1 MSKEYFYSRNIC
13 CSEITEHP
21 DHYLAKFVICD
32 FSVNGNQVA
41 LNRDT
46 IESWMSTLVGNP
58 LVGKLVVAP
67 KGELDFSGHN
77 MKVVTRKD
85 SEGNE
90 YKTAEFDTDAF
101 GCFQSVG
108 IEKIDDTDF
117 IVASC
122 KIWKR
127 YPKAC
132 ATILRRIES
141 GTLNTSWE
149 IDVLKAHKGI
159 VGGRMAKI
167 IDDGVFTA
175 HCLLGA
181 NVEPAYKCSKLL
193 EVAETDFGLELA
205 NAYIEDTKEISNI
218 ESNEKEAKNLELN
231 KDKETQT
238 AQVEPTEPEQAEQTP
253 AGEPD
258 AAPATE
264 PTTPAEP
271 DVQTSEE
278 GGETPPPTEPETG
291 AEPAGEPEPES
302 THETSSLTGHDLYE
316 KLNEAVVKFNSD
328 MYLAEVFPEDHTI
341 WCKKFGRCM
350 NDLDYIMF
358 SYTVEGNDVS
368 LGEPQ
373 NITLTVSI
381 SDVNTK
387 IAELNNT
394 IASLNTELQSVKEEV
409 ASLTPYKDQ
418 AEKAEAEKA
427 AAELAQK
434 KEDLRQYAISSKMIT
449 EAEVSEGGDY
459 ASLIENLDETGI
471 KSVIAERCVEAA
483 KKAPAEKKIE
493 TSEVHK
499 PESIKLNLNE
509 TKYDANASDVKSIMR
524 KVIWGE

>member
-85 SEGNE
+85 DDGNE
-90 YKTAEFDTDAF
+90 HKTAEFDTDAF
-101 GCFQSVG
+101 GSFQSVG

-238 AQVEPTEPEQAEQTP
+238 AQVEPTEPEQAEK
-253 AGEPD
+253 A
-258 AAPATE
+258 ATE
-264 PTTPAEP
+264 STTKPTTPAEP
-271 DVQTSEE
+271 VIQTSEE

-291 AEPAGEPEPES
+291 TEPAGDPEPAPEI
-302 THETSSLTGHDLYE
+302 SSLTGRDLYI
-316 KLNEAVVKFNSD
+316 KLEDAVSKISSD
-328 MYLAEVFPEDHTI
+328 YYMTDMFPEDHTI
-341 WCKKFGRCM
+341 WCKKWGRM
-350 NDLDYIMF
+350 NELDYIMF
-358 SYTVEGNDVS
+358 PYTVEGDEVS

-381 SDVNTK
+381 SQVNTK
-387 IAELNNT
+387 IAELNGT
-394 IASLNTELQSVKEEV
+394 IASLNTELQSAKEEV

-434 KEDLRQYAISSKMIT
+434 KENLRQYALSSKMIT
-449 EAEVSEGGDY
+449 EAEVSEGGNY

-509 TKYDANASDVKSIMR
+509 TKYNTTNANERDAWREYLGK
-524 KVIWGE
+524 

>member
-1 MSKEYFYSRNIC
+1 MSKEYFYSRSIC
-13 CSEITEHP
+13 CSEVTEHP

-41 LNRDT
+41 LNRET

-67 KGELDFSGHN
+67 RGELDFSGHN

-85 SEGNE
+85 DDGNE

-101 GCFQSVG
+101 GSFQSVG

-238 AQVEPTEPEQAEQTP
+238 AQVENPTETEQAEQT
-253 AGEPD
+253 
-258 AAPATE
+258 ATE
-264 PTTPAEP
+264 STTKPTTPAEP

-278 GGETPPPTEPETG
+278 GSETPPPTEPETST
-291 AEPAGEPEPES
+291 EPAGEPEPES
-302 THETSSLTGHDLYE
+302 TTETSSLTGRDLYM
-316 KLNEAVVKFNSD
+316 KLEDAVSKISSD
-328 MYLAEVFPEDHTI
+328 YYMTDMFPEDHTI
-341 WCKKFGRCM
+341 WCKKWGYM
-350 NDLDYIMF
+350 NELDYIMF
-358 SYTVEGNDVS
+358 PYTVEGDEVS

-373 NITLTVSI
+373 NITLTVSV
-381 SDVNTK
+381 SQVNTK
-387 IAELNNT
+387 IDELNKT
-394 IASLNTELQSVKEEV
+394 VASLNTELQSAKDEIAE
-409 ASLTPYKDQ
+409 LTPYKEQ
-418 AEKAEAEKA
+418 AEKAAAEKAEAE
-427 AAELAQK
+427 LAQR
-434 KEDLRQYAISSKMIT
+434 KENLRQYAISSKMIT
-449 EAEVSEGGDY
+449 EAELTGEGEF
-459 ASLIENLDETGI
+459 ASMIENLDEAGI
-471 KSVIAERCVEAA
+471 NGVIASRCVEAA
-483 KKAPAEKKIE
+483 KNAKPAEKKIE

-509 TKYDANASDVKSIMR
+509 TKYNTTNANKRDAWREYLGK
-524 KVIWGE
+524 

>member
-21 DHYLAKFVICD
+21 DHYLAKFIICD

-41 LNRDT
+41 LNRET

-85 SEGNE
+85 ADGNE

-101 GCFQSVG
+101 GSFQSVG

-231 KDKETQT
+231 KDKETQA
-238 AQVEPTEPEQAEQTP
+238 AQVENQTETEQAEQTTT
-253 AGEPD
+253 EST
-258 AAPATE
+258 TE

-278 GGETPPPTEPETG
+278 GGETPPPTEPETST
-291 AEPAGEPEPES
+291 EPAGEPEPES
-302 THETSSLTGHDLYE
+302 TTETSSLTGRDLYM
-316 KLNEAVVKFNSD
+316 KLEDAVSKISSD
-328 MYLAEVFPEDHTI
+328 YYMTDMFPEDHTI
-341 WCKKFGRCM
+341 WCKKWGYM
-350 NDLDYIMF
+350 NELDYIMF
-358 SYTVEGNDVS
+358 PYTVEGDEVS

-373 NITLTVSI
+373 NITLTVSV
-381 SDVNTK
+381 SQVNTK
-387 IAELNNT
+387 IDELNKT
-394 IASLNTELQSVKEEV
+394 VASLNTELQSAKDEIAE
-409 ASLTPYKDQ
+409 LTPYKEQ
-418 AEKAEAEKA
+418 AEKAAAEKA
-427 AAELAQK
+427 EAELAQK
-434 KEDLRQYAISSKMIT
+434 KENLRQYAISSKMIT
-449 EAEVSEGGDY
+449 EAELTGEGEF
-459 ASLIENLDETGI
+459 ASMIENLDEAGI
-471 KSVIAERCVEAA
+471 NGVIASRCVEAA
-483 KKAPAEKKIE
+483 KNAKSAEKNIE

-509 TKYDANASDVKSIMR
+509 TKYNTTNANKRDAWREYLGK
-524 KVIWGE
+524 

>member
-41 LNRDT
+41 LNRET

-108 IEKIDDTDF
+108 IEKNDDTDF

-218 ESNEKEAKNLELN
+218 ESNEKEAKNLKLN

-238 AQVEPTEPEQAEQTP
+238 AQVEPTKPEQAEQTP
-253 AGEPD
+253 VGEPD
-258 AAPATE
+258 VAPATE

-271 DVQTSEE
+271 DVHTSEE
-278 GGETPPPTEPETG
+278 AGGTPPPAEPETG
-291 AEPAGEPEPES
+291 TEPASEPEPTS
-302 THETSSLTGHDLYE
+302 ETSSLTGHDLYE
-316 KLNEAVVKFNSD
+316 KLNEAVEKFNSD

-358 SYTVEGNDVS
+358 SYTVEGDEVS

-381 SDVNTK
+381 SQVNTK
-387 IAELNNT
+387 IAELNST
-394 IASLNTELQSVKEEV
+394 IASLNTELQSAKEAV

-459 ASLIENLDETGI
+459 VSLIENLDETGI

-483 KKAPAEKKIE
+483 KKAPAEKKTE

-509 TKYDANASDVKSIMR
+509 TKYNTTNANKRDAWREYLGK
-524 KVIWGE
+524 

>member
-41 LNRDT
+41 LNRET

-85 SEGNE
+85 ADGNE

-101 GCFQSVG
+101 GSFQSVG

-218 ESNEKEAKNLELN
+218 ESNEKEAKNLKLN
-231 KDKETQT
+231 KNKETQT
-238 AQVEPTEPEQAEQTP
+238 AQIENPTEIEQAEQT
-253 AGEPD
+253 ATEST
-258 AAPATE
+258 TE

-291 AEPAGEPEPES
+291 TEPAGEHEPAP
-302 THETSSLTGHDLYE
+302 ETSSLTGRDLYM
-316 KLNEAVVKFNSD
+316 KLEDAVSKISSD
-328 MYLAEVFPEDHTI
+328 YYMTDMFPEDHTI
-341 WCKKFGRCM
+341 WCKKWGYM
-350 NDLDYIMF
+350 NELDYIMF
-358 SYTVEGNDVS
+358 PYTVEGDEVS

-394 IASLNTELQSVKEEV
+394 IASLNTELQSAKEKV
-409 ASLTPYKDQ
+409 ASLAPYKDQ

-434 KEDLRQYAISSKMIT
+434 KEDLRQYALSSKMIT
-449 EAEVSEGGDY
+449 EAEVSEGGNY

-493 TSEVHK
+493 TSEVYK

-509 TKYDANASDVKSIMR
+509 TKYNTTSANKRDAWREYLGK
-524 KVIWGE
+524 E

>member
-21 DHYLAKFVICD
+21 DHYLAKFIICD

-85 SEGNE
+85 NDGNE

-101 GCFQSVG
+101 GSFQSVG

-149 IDVLKAHKGI
+149 IDVLKTHKGI

-218 ESNEKEAKNLELN
+218 ESNEKEAKNLKLN

-238 AQVEPTEPEQAEQTP
+238 AQVENPTETDQAEQT
-253 AGEPD
+253 
-258 AAPATE
+258 ATE

-278 GGETPPPTEPETG
+278 GGETLPPTEPGTG
-291 AEPAGEPEPES
+291 TEPAPE
-302 THETSSLTGHDLYE
+302 TFSLTVNDIMS
-316 KLNEAVVKFNSD
+316 KLRMEVRKINSD
-328 MYLAEVFPEDHTI
+328 MYLVEMFPEDHTI
-341 WCKKFGRCM
+341 WCKKYGPI

-358 SYTVEGNDVS
+358 PYTVEGNEVS

-373 NITLTVSI
+373 NITLVVSI
-381 SDVNTK
+381 SEVNTK

-394 IASLNTELQSVKEEV
+394 IASLNTELQSAKEEV

-418 AEKAEAEKA
+418 AEKAEAEKV

-434 KEDLRQYAISSKMIT
+434 KEDLRQYALSSKMIT
-449 EAEVSEGGDY
+449 EAEVSEGGNY

-471 KSVIAERCVEAA
+471 KNVIAERCVEAA

-499 PESIKLNLNE
+499 SEGIKLNLNE
-509 TKYDANASDVKSIMR
+509 TKYNTTNANERDAWREYLGK
-524 KVIWGE
+524 

>member
-85 SEGNE
+85 DDGNE

-101 GCFQSVG
+101 GSFQSVG

-231 KDKETQT
+231 KDNETQT
-238 AQVEPTEPEQAEQTP
+238 AQVENLTETEQAEQTP
-253 AGEPD
+253 AGEPET
-258 AAPATE
+258 APATE
-264 PTTPAEP
+264 PTTLAEP

-278 GGETPPPTEPETG
+278 GGGTPPST
-291 AEPAGEPEPES
+291 EPAGEPEPES
-302 THETSSLTGHDLYE
+302 TTETSSLTGHDLYE

-358 SYTVEGNDVS
+358 SYTVEGNEVS

-373 NITLTVSI
+373 RITLTVSI

-394 IASLNTELQSVKEEV
+394 IASLNTELQSAKEKV
-409 ASLTPYKDQ
+409 ASLAPYKDQ

-434 KEDLRQYAISSKMIT
+434 KEDLRQYALSSKMIT
-449 EAEVSEGGDY
+449 EAEVSEGGNY
-459 ASLIENLDETGI
+459 ASLIDNLDETGI

-499 PESIKLNLNE
+499 SESIKLNLNE
-509 TKYDANASDVKSIMR
+509 TKYNTTNANKRDAWREYLGK
-524 KVIWGE
+524 

>member
-85 SEGNE
+85 DDGNE

-101 GCFQSVG
+101 GSFQSVG

-193 EVAETDFGLELA
+193 EVAEIDFGLELA

-238 AQVEPTEPEQAEQTP
+238 AQVEPTEPEQAEK
-253 AGEPD
+253 A
-258 AAPATE
+258 ATE
-264 PTTPAEP
+264 STTKPTTPAEP
-271 DVQTSEE
+271 VIQTSEE

-291 AEPAGEPEPES
+291 TEPAGDPEPAPEI
-302 THETSSLTGHDLYE
+302 SSLTGRDLYM
-316 KLNEAVVKFNSD
+316 KLEDAVSKISSD
-328 MYLAEVFPEDHTI
+328 YYMTDMFPEDHTI
-341 WCKKFGRCM
+341 WCKKWGRM
-350 NDLDYIMF
+350 NELDYIMF
-358 SYTVEGNDVS
+358 PYTVEGDEVS

-381 SDVNTK
+381 SQVNTK
-387 IAELNNT
+387 IAELNGT
-394 IASLNTELQSVKEEV
+394 IASLNTELQSAKEEV

-434 KEDLRQYAISSKMIT
+434 KENLRQYALSSKMIT
-449 EAEVSEGGDY
+449 EAEVSEGGNY

-483 KKAPAEKKIE
+483 KKAHTEKKIE

-509 TKYDANASDVKSIMR
+509 TKYNTTNANKRDAWREYLGK
-524 KVIWGE
+524 

>member
-41 LNRDT
+41 LNRET
-46 IESWMSTLVGNP
+46 IERWMSTLVGNP

-85 SEGNE
+85 ADGNE

-101 GCFQSVG
+101 GSFQSVG

-218 ESNEKEAKNLELN
+218 ESNEKEAKNLKLN

-238 AQVEPTEPEQAEQTP
+238 AQVENPTETDQAEQT
-253 AGEPD
+253 ATEST
-258 AAPATE
+258 TE

-278 GGETPPPTEPETG
+278 GGETPPPTEPETST
-291 AEPAGEPEPES
+291 EPAGEPEPES
-302 THETSSLTGHDLYE
+302 TTETSSLTGRDLYM
-316 KLNEAVVKFNSD
+316 KLEDAVSKISSD
-328 MYLAEVFPEDHTI
+328 YYMTDMFPEDHTI
-341 WCKKFGRCM
+341 WCKKWGYM
-350 NDLDYIMF
+350 NELDYIMF
-358 SYTVEGNDVS
+358 PYTVEGDEVS

-373 NITLTVSI
+373 NITLTVSV
-381 SDVNTK
+381 SQVNTK
-387 IAELNNT
+387 IDELNKT
-394 IASLNTELQSVKEEV
+394 VASLNTELQSAKDEIAE
-409 ASLTPYKDQ
+409 LTPYKEQ
-418 AEKAEAEKA
+418 AEKAAAEKA
-427 AAELAQK
+427 EAELAQK
-434 KEDLRQYAISSKMIT
+434 KENLRQYAISSKMIT
-449 EAEVSEGGDY
+449 EAELTGEGEF
-459 ASLIENLDETGI
+459 ASMIENLDEAGI
-471 KSVIAERCVEAA
+471 NGVIASRCVEAA

-499 PESIKLNLNE
+499 SESIKLNLNE
-509 TKYDANASDVKSIMR
+509 TKYNTTNANKRDAWREYLGK
-524 KVIWGE
+524 

>member
-85 SEGNE
+85 DDGNE

-101 GCFQSVG
+101 GSFQSVG

-205 NAYIEDTKEISNI
+205 NAYIEDTKEILNI

-238 AQVEPTEPEQAEQTP
+238 AQVENPTNTEQAEKT
-253 AGEPD
+253 AIEST
-258 AAPATE
+258 TE
-264 PTTPAEP
+264 PTTSAEP

-278 GGETPPPTEPETG
+278 GGETPPPTEP
-291 AEPAGEPEPES
+291 AGEPEPAP
-302 THETSSLTGHDLYE
+302 ETSSLTGRDLYM
-316 KLNEAVVKFNSD
+316 KLEGAVSKISSD
-328 MYLAEVFPEDHTI
+328 YYMTDVFPEDHTI
-341 WCKKFGRCM
+341 LCKKWGYM
-350 NDLDYIMF
+350 NELDYIMF
-358 SYTVEGNDVS
+358 PYTVEGDEVS

-387 IAELNNT
+387 IAELNST
-394 IASLNTELQSVKEEV
+394 IASLNTELQSAKEEV

-418 AEKAEAEKA
+418 AEKAEAEKV

-449 EAEVSEGGDY
+449 EAEVSEGGNY

-483 KKAPAEKKIE
+483 KKTPTEKKIE

-499 PESIKLNLNE
+499 SESIKLNLNE
-509 TKYDANASDVKSIMR
+509 TKYNTISANKRDAWREYLGK
-524 KVIWGE
+524 

>member
-85 SEGNE
+85 NDGNE

-101 GCFQSVG
+101 GSFQSVG

-205 NAYIEDTKEISNI
+205 NAYIEDTKEISNT
-218 ESNEKEAKNLELN
+218 ESNEKEAKNLKLN

-238 AQVEPTEPEQAEQTP
+238 AQVENSTEIKQAEQT
-253 AGEPD
+253 ATKSI
-258 AAPATE
+258 TE

-278 GGETPPPTEPETG
+278 GGETPPPTEP
-291 AEPAGEPEPES
+291 AGEPEPAP
-302 THETSSLTGHDLYE
+302 ETSSLTGRDLYM
-316 KLNEAVVKFNSD
+316 KLEDAVSKISSD
-328 MYLAEVFPEDHTI
+328 YYMTDVFPEDHTI
-341 WCKKFGRCM
+341 WCKKWGYM
-350 NDLDYIMF
+350 NELDYIMF
-358 SYTVEGNDVS
+358 PYTVEGDEVS

-387 IAELNNT
+387 IAELNST
-394 IASLNTELQSVKEEV
+394 IASLNTELQSAKEEV

-418 AEKAEAEKA
+418 AEKAEAERA

-434 KEDLRQYAISSKMIT
+434 KEDLRQYALSSKMIT
-449 EAEVSEGGDY
+449 EAEVSEGGNY

-509 TKYDANASDVKSIMR
+509 TKYNTTNANKRDAWREYLGK
-524 KVIWGE
+524 

>member
-21 DHYLAKFVICD
+21 DHYFAKFVICD

-41 LNRDT
+41 LNRET

-85 SEGNE
+85 ADGNE

-101 GCFQSVG
+101 GSFQSVG

-218 ESNEKEAKNLELN
+218 EFNEKEAKNLELN
-231 KDKETQT
+231 KDNETQT
-238 AQVEPTEPEQAEQTP
+238 AQVENSTETEQAEQT
-253 AGEPD
+253 
-258 AAPATE
+258 ATE
-264 PTTPAEP
+264 STT
-271 DVQTSEE
+271 
-278 GGETPPPTEPETG
+278 
-291 AEPAGEPEPES
+291 
-302 THETSSLTGHDLYE
+302 ETSSLTGHDLYE

-358 SYTVEGNDVS
+358 SYTVEGNEVS

-373 NITLTVSI
+373 RITLTVSI

-394 IASLNTELQSVKEEV
+394 IASLNTELQSAKEKV
-409 ASLTPYKDQ
+409 ASLAPYKDQ

-434 KEDLRQYAISSKMIT
+434 KEDLRQYALSSKMIT
-449 EAEVSEGGDY
+449 EAEVSEGGNY
-459 ASLIENLDETGI
+459 ASLIDNLDETGI

-509 TKYDANASDVKSIMR
+509 TKYNTTNANKRDAWREYLGK
-524 KVIWGE
+524 

>member
-85 SEGNE
+85 DDGNE

-101 GCFQSVG
+101 GSFQSVG

-238 AQVEPTEPEQAEQTP
+238 AQVENPTNTEQAEKT
-253 AGEPD
+253 AIEST
-258 AAPATE
+258 TE
-264 PTTPAEP
+264 PTTSAEP

-278 GGETPPPTEPETG
+278 GGETPPPTEP
-291 AEPAGEPEPES
+291 AGEPEPAP
-302 THETSSLTGHDLYE
+302 ETSSLTGRDLYM
-316 KLNEAVVKFNSD
+316 KLEDAVSKISSD
-328 MYLAEVFPEDHTI
+328 YYMTDVFPEDHTI
-341 WCKKFGRCM
+341 LCKKWGYM
-350 NDLDYIMF
+350 NELDYIMF
-358 SYTVEGNDVS
+358 PYTVEGDEVS

-387 IAELNNT
+387 IAELNST
-394 IASLNTELQSVKEEV
+394 IASLNTELQSAKEEV

-418 AEKAEAEKA
+418 AEKAEAEKV

-449 EAEVSEGGDY
+449 EAEVSEGGNY

-483 KKAPAEKKIE
+483 KKTPTEKKIE

-499 PESIKLNLNE
+499 SESIKLNLNE
-509 TKYDANASDVKSIMR
+509 TKYNTISANKRDAWREYLGK
-524 KVIWGE
+524 

>member
-41 LNRDT
+41 LNRET
-46 IESWMSTLVGNP
+46 IERWMSTLVGNP

-85 SEGNE
+85 ADGNE

-101 GCFQSVG
+101 GSFQSVG

-218 ESNEKEAKNLELN
+218 ESNEKEAKNLKLN

-238 AQVEPTEPEQAEQTP
+238 AQVENPTETEQAEQT
-253 AGEPD
+253 ATEST
-258 AAPATE
+258 TE

-278 GGETPPPTEPETG
+278 GGETPPPTEPETST
-291 AEPAGEPEPES
+291 EPAGEPEPES
-302 THETSSLTGHDLYE
+302 TTETSSLTGRDLYM
-316 KLNEAVVKFNSD
+316 KLEDAVSKISSD
-328 MYLAEVFPEDHTI
+328 YYMTDMFPEDHTI
-341 WCKKFGRCM
+341 WCKKWGYM
-350 NDLDYIMF
+350 NELDYIMF
-358 SYTVEGNDVS
+358 PYTVEGDEVS

-373 NITLTVSI
+373 NITLTVSV
-381 SDVNTK
+381 SQVNTK
-387 IAELNNT
+387 IDELNKT
-394 IASLNTELQSVKEEV
+394 VASLNTELQSAKDEIAE
-409 ASLTPYKDQ
+409 LTPYKEQ
-418 AEKAEAEKA
+418 AEKAAAEKA
-427 AAELAQK
+427 EAELAQK
-434 KEDLRQYAISSKMIT
+434 KENLRQYAISSKMIT
-449 EAEVSEGGDY
+449 EAELTGEGEF
-459 ASLIENLDETGI
+459 ASMIENLDEAGI
-471 KSVIAERCVEAA
+471 NGVIPSRCVEAA

-499 PESIKLNLNE
+499 SESIKLNLNE
-509 TKYDANASDVKSIMR
+509 TKYNTTNANKRDAWREYLGK
-524 KVIWGE
+524 

>member
-85 SEGNE
+85 DDGNE

-101 GCFQSVG
+101 GSFQSVG

-205 NAYIEDTKEISNI
+205 NAYIEDTKEISNT
-218 ESNEKEAKNLELN
+218 ESNEKEAKNLKLN

-238 AQVEPTEPEQAEQTP
+238 AQVENSTEIEQAEQT
-253 AGEPD
+253 ATKSI
-258 AAPATE
+258 TE

-278 GGETPPPTEPETG
+278 GGEIPPPTEPETG
-291 AEPAGEPEPES
+291 AEPACESEPAP
-302 THETSSLTGHDLYE
+302 ETSSLTGHDLYE

-358 SYTVEGNDVS
+358 SYTVEGNEVS

-373 NITLTVSI
+373 RITLTVSI

-394 IASLNTELQSVKEEV
+394 IASLNTELQSAKEKV
-409 ASLTPYKDQ
+409 ASLAPYKDQ
-418 AEKAEAEKA
+418 AEKAEAERA

-434 KEDLRQYAISSKMIT
+434 KEDLRQYALSSKMIT
-449 EAEVSEGGDY
+449 EAEVSEGGNY
-459 ASLIENLDETGI
+459 ASLIEDLDETGI

-483 KKAPAEKKIE
+483 KKASAEKKIE

-499 PESIKLNLNE
+499 SESIKLNLNE
-509 TKYDANASDVKSIMR
+509 TKYNTTNANKRDAWREYLGK
-524 KVIWGE
+524 

>member
-1 MSKEYFYSRNIC
+1 M
-13 CSEITEHP
+13 
-21 DHYLAKFVICD
+21 
-32 FSVNGNQVA
+32 
-41 LNRDT
+41 
-46 IESWMSTLVGNP
+46 
-58 LVGKLVVAP
+58 
-67 KGELDFSGHN
+67 
-77 MKVVTRKD
+77 
-85 SEGNE
+85 
-90 YKTAEFDTDAF
+90 
-101 GCFQSVG
+101 
-108 IEKIDDTDF
+108 
-117 IVASC
+117 
-122 KIWKR
+122 
-127 YPKAC
+127 
-132 ATILRRIES
+132 
-141 GTLNTSWE
+141 
-149 IDVLKAHKGI
+149 LKAHKGI
-159 VGGRMAKI
+159 VDGRMAKI

-238 AQVEPTEPEQAEQTP
+238 AQAENPTETEQAEQT
-253 AGEPD
+253 ATEST
-258 AAPATE
+258 TE

-291 AEPAGEPEPES
+291 TEPAGEPEPES
-302 THETSSLTGHDLYE
+302 TTETSSLTGHDMYE

-358 SYTVEGNDVS
+358 SYTVEGNEVS

-373 NITLTVSI
+373 RITLTVSI

-394 IASLNTELQSVKEEV
+394 IASLNTELQSAKEEV
-409 ASLTPYKDQ
+409 ASLAPYKDQ

-434 KEDLRQYAISSKMIT
+434 KEYLRQYALSSKMIT
-449 EAEVSEGGDY
+449 EAEVSEGGNY
-459 ASLIENLDETGI
+459 ASLIDNLDETGI

-483 KKAPAEKKIE
+483 KKAPAEKNIE

-509 TKYDANASDVKSIMR
+509 TKYNTTNANKRDAWREYLGK
-524 KVIWGE
+524 

>member
-85 SEGNE
+85 DDGNE

-101 GCFQSVG
+101 GSFQSVG

-205 NAYIEDTKEISNI
+205 NAYIEDTKEISNT
-218 ESNEKEAKNLELN
+218 ESNEKEAKKLELN

-238 AQVEPTEPEQAEQTP
+238 AQVENPTETEQAEQI
-253 AGEPD
+253 
-258 AAPATE
+258 ATE
-264 PTTPAEP
+264 STT
-271 DVQTSEE
+271 
-278 GGETPPPTEPETG
+278 
-291 AEPAGEPEPES
+291 
-302 THETSSLTGHDLYE
+302 ETSSLTGHDLYE

-358 SYTVEGNDVS
+358 SYTVEGNEVS

-373 NITLTVSI
+373 RITLTVSI

-394 IASLNTELQSVKEEV
+394 IASLNTELQSAKEEV
-409 ASLTPYKDQ
+409 ASLAPYKDQ

-434 KEDLRQYAISSKMIT
+434 KEDLRQYALSSKMIT
-449 EAEVSEGGDY
+449 EAEVSEGGNY

-471 KSVIAERCVEAA
+471 KNVIAERCVEAA

-499 PESIKLNLNE
+499 SESIKLNLNE
-509 TKYDANASDVKSIMR
+509 TKYNTTNANKRDAWREYLGK
-524 KVIWGE
+524 

>member
-21 DHYLAKFVICD
+21 DHYLAKFIICD

-41 LNRDT
+41 LNRET

-85 SEGNE
+85 AVGNE

-101 GCFQSVG
+101 GSFQSVG

-231 KDKETQT
+231 KDKETQA
-238 AQVEPTEPEQAEQTP
+238 AQVENQTETEQAEQTT
-253 AGEPD
+253 
-258 AAPATE
+258 TE
-264 PTTPAEP
+264 STTPAEP

-278 GGETPPPTEPETG
+278 GGETPPPTEPETST
-291 AEPAGEPEPES
+291 EPAGEPEPES
-302 THETSSLTGHDLYE
+302 TTETSSLTGRDLYM
-316 KLNEAVVKFNSD
+316 KLEDAVSKISSD
-328 MYLAEVFPEDHTI
+328 YYMTDMFPEDHTI
-341 WCKKFGRCM
+341 WCKKWGYM
-350 NDLDYIMF
+350 NELDYIMF
-358 SYTVEGNDVS
+358 PYTVEGDEVS

-373 NITLTVSI
+373 NITLTVSV
-381 SDVNTK
+381 SQVNTK
-387 IAELNNT
+387 IDELNKT
-394 IASLNTELQSVKEEV
+394 VASLNTELQSAKDEIAE
-409 ASLTPYKDQ
+409 LTPYKEQ
-418 AEKAEAEKA
+418 AEKAAAEKA
-427 AAELAQK
+427 EAELAQK
-434 KEDLRQYAISSKMIT
+434 KENLRQYAISSKMIT
-449 EAEVSEGGDY
+449 EAELTGEGEF
-459 ASLIENLDETGI
+459 ASMIENLDEAGI
-471 KSVIAERCVEAA
+471 NGVIASRCVEAA
-483 KKAPAEKKIE
+483 KNAKPAEKNIE

-509 TKYDANASDVKSIMR
+509 TKYNTTNANKRDAWREYLGK
-524 KVIWGE
+524 

>member
-85 SEGNE
+85 DDGNE

-101 GCFQSVG
+101 GSFQSVG

-238 AQVEPTEPEQAEQTP
+238 AQVENPTNTEQAEKT
-253 AGEPD
+253 AIEST
-258 AAPATE
+258 TE
-264 PTTPAEP
+264 PTTSAEP
-271 DVQTSEE
+271 NVQTSEE
-278 GGETPPPTEPETG
+278 GGETPPPTEP
-291 AEPAGEPEPES
+291 AGEPEPAL
-302 THETSSLTGHDLYE
+302 ETSSLTGRDLYM
-316 KLNEAVVKFNSD
+316 KLEDAVSKISSD
-328 MYLAEVFPEDHTI
+328 YYMTDVFPEDHTI
-341 WCKKFGRCM
+341 WCKKWGYM
-350 NDLDYIMF
+350 NELDYIMF
-358 SYTVEGNDVS
+358 PYTVEGDEVS

-394 IASLNTELQSVKEEV
+394 IASLNTELQSAKEEV
-409 ASLTPYKDQ
+409 AFLAPYKDQ
-418 AEKAEAEKA
+418 AEKAEAERA

-434 KEDLRQYAISSKMIT
+434 KEDLRQYALSSKMIT
-449 EAEVSEGGDY
+449 EAEVSEGGNY

-483 KKAPAEKKIE
+483 KKASAEKKIE

-499 PESIKLNLNE
+499 SESIKLNLNE
-509 TKYDANASDVKSIMR
+509 TKYNTTSANKRDAWREYLGK
-524 KVIWGE
+524 

>member
-85 SEGNE
+85 DDGNE

-101 GCFQSVG
+101 GSFQSVG

-218 ESNEKEAKNLELN
+218 ESNEKEAKNLKLN

-238 AQVEPTEPEQAEQTP
+238 AQVENPTETEQAEQTP
-253 AGEPD
+253 VG
-258 AAPATE
+258 
-264 PTTPAEP
+264 
-271 DVQTSEE
+271 
-278 GGETPPPTEPETG
+278 EPETG
-291 AEPAGEPEPES
+291 TEPAGEPEPES
-302 THETSSLTGHDLYE
+302 TTETSSLTDRDLYM
-316 KLNEAVVKFNSD
+316 KLEDAVSKISSD
-328 MYLAEVFPEDHTI
+328 YYMTDVFPEDHTI
-341 WCKKFGRCM
+341 WCKKWGYM
-350 NDLDYIMF
+350 NELDYIMF
-358 SYTVEGNDVS
+358 PYTVEGDEVS

-394 IASLNTELQSVKEEV
+394 IASLNTELQSAKEEV

-418 AEKAEAEKA
+418 AEKEEAEKA

-434 KEDLRQYAISSKMIT
+434 KEDLRQYAISSNMIT
-449 EAEVSEGGDY
+449 EAEVSEGGNY
-459 ASLIENLDETGI
+459 ASLIEDLNETGI

-483 KKAPAEKKIE
+483 KKASAEKKIE

-499 PESIKLNLNE
+499 SESIKLNLNE
-509 TKYDANASDVKSIMR
+509 TKYNTTNANKRDAWREYLGK
-524 KVIWGE
+524 

>member
-41 LNRDT
+41 LNRET
-46 IESWMSTLVGNP
+46 IERWMSTLVGNP

-85 SEGNE
+85 ADGNE

-101 GCFQSVG
+101 GSFQSVG

-218 ESNEKEAKNLELN
+218 ESNEKEAKNLKLN

-238 AQVEPTEPEQAEQTP
+238 AQVENPTETEQAEQT
-253 AGEPD
+253 ATEST
-258 AAPATE
+258 TE

-278 GGETPPPTEPETG
+278 GGETPPPTEPETST
-291 AEPAGEPEPES
+291 EPAGEPEPES
-302 THETSSLTGHDLYE
+302 TTETSSLTGRDLYM
-316 KLNEAVVKFNSD
+316 KLEDAVSKISSD
-328 MYLAEVFPEDHTI
+328 YYMTDMFPEDHTI
-341 WCKKFGRCM
+341 WCKKWGYM
-350 NDLDYIMF
+350 NELDYIMF
-358 SYTVEGNDVS
+358 PYTVEGDEVS

-373 NITLTVSI
+373 NITLTVSV
-381 SDVNTK
+381 SQVNTK
-387 IAELNNT
+387 IDELNKT
-394 IASLNTELQSVKEEV
+394 VASLNTELQSAKDEIAELTRYKE
-409 ASLTPYKDQ
+409 Q
-418 AEKAEAEKA
+418 AEKAAAEKA
-427 AAELAQK
+427 EAELAQK
-434 KEDLRQYAISSKMIT
+434 KENLRQYAISSKMIT
-449 EAEVSEGGDY
+449 EAELTGEGEF
-459 ASLIENLDETGI
+459 ASMIENLDEAGI
-471 KSVIAERCVEAA
+471 NGVIASRCVEAA

-499 PESIKLNLNE
+499 SESIKLNLNE
-509 TKYDANASDVKSIMR
+509 TKYNTTNANKRDAWREYLGK
-524 KVIWGE
+524 

>member
-21 DHYLAKFVICD
+21 DHYLAKFIICD

-85 SEGNE
+85 NDGNE

-101 GCFQSVG
+101 GSFQSVG
-108 IEKIDDTDF
+108 IERIDDTDF

-238 AQVEPTEPEQAEQTP
+238 AQVENPTETEQAEQT
-253 AGEPD
+253 ATEST
-258 AAPATE
+258 TE

-291 AEPAGEPEPES
+291 TEPAGEPEPES
-302 THETSSLTGHDLYE
+302 TTETSSLTGHDLYE

-358 SYTVEGNDVS
+358 SYTVEGNEVS

-373 NITLTVSI
+373 RITLTVSI

-394 IASLNTELQSVKEEV
+394 IASLNTELQSAKEEV

-418 AEKAEAEKA
+418 AEKEEAEKA

-434 KEDLRQYAISSKMIT
+434 KEDLRQYALSSKMIT
-449 EAEVSEGGDY
+449 ETEVSEGGNY

-483 KKAPAEKKIE
+483 KKTPTEKKIE

>member
-41 LNRDT
+41 LNRET
-46 IESWMSTLVGNP
+46 IERWMSTLVGNP

-85 SEGNE
+85 ADGNE

-101 GCFQSVG
+101 GSFQSVG

-218 ESNEKEAKNLELN
+218 ESNEKEAKNLKLN

-238 AQVEPTEPEQAEQTP
+238 AQVENPTETEQAEQT
-253 AGEPD
+253 ATEST
-258 AAPATE
+258 TE

-278 GGETPPPTEPETG
+278 GGETPPPTEPETST
-291 AEPAGEPEPES
+291 EPAGEPEPES
-302 THETSSLTGHDLYE
+302 TTETSSLTGRDLYM
-316 KLNEAVVKFNSD
+316 KLEDAVSKISSD
-328 MYLAEVFPEDHTI
+328 YYMTDMFPEDHTI
-341 WCKKFGRCM
+341 WCKKWGYM
-350 NDLDYIMF
+350 NELDYIMF
-358 SYTVEGNDVS
+358 PYTVEGDEVS

-373 NITLTVSI
+373 NITLTVSV
-381 SDVNTK
+381 SQVNTK
-387 IAELNNT
+387 IDELNKT
-394 IASLNTELQSVKEEV
+394 VASLNTEWQSAKDEIAE
-409 ASLTPYKDQ
+409 LTPYKEQ
-418 AEKAEAEKA
+418 AEKAAAEKA
-427 AAELAQK
+427 EAELAQK
-434 KEDLRQYAISSKMIT
+434 KENLRQYAISSKMIT
-449 EAEVSEGGDY
+449 EAELTGEGEF
-459 ASLIENLDETGI
+459 ASMIENLDEAGI
-471 KSVIAERCVEAA
+471 NGVIASRCVEAA

-499 PESIKLNLNE
+499 SESIKLNLNE
-509 TKYDANASDVKSIMR
+509 TKYNTTNANKRDAWREYLGK
-524 KVIWGE
+524 

>member
-85 SEGNE
+85 ADGNE

-101 GCFQSVG
+101 GSFQSVG

-218 ESNEKEAKNLELN
+218 ESNEKEAKNLKLN

-238 AQVEPTEPEQAEQTP
+238 AQVENPTETEQAEQT
-253 AGEPD
+253 ATEST
-258 AAPATE
+258 TE

-278 GGETPPPTEPETG
+278 GGETPPPTEPETST
-291 AEPAGEPEPES
+291 EPAGEPEPES
-302 THETSSLTGHDLYE
+302 TTETSSLTGRDLYM
-316 KLNEAVVKFNSD
+316 KLEDAVSKISSD
-328 MYLAEVFPEDHTI
+328 YYMTDMFPEDHTI
-341 WCKKFGRCM
+341 WCKKWGYM
-350 NDLDYIMF
+350 NELDYIMF
-358 SYTVEGNDVS
+358 PYTVEGDEVS

-373 NITLTVSI
+373 NITLTVSV
-381 SDVNTK
+381 SQVNTK
-387 IAELNNT
+387 IDELNKT
-394 IASLNTELQSVKEEV
+394 VASLNTELQSAKDEIAE
-409 ASLTPYKDQ
+409 LTPYKEQ
-418 AEKAEAEKA
+418 AEKAAAEKA
-427 AAELAQK
+427 EAELAQK
-434 KEDLRQYAISSKMIT
+434 KENLRQYAISSKMIT
-449 EAEVSEGGDY
+449 EAELTGEGEF
-459 ASLIENLDETGI
+459 ASMIENLDEAGI
-471 KSVIAERCVEAA
+471 NGVIASRCVEAA

-499 PESIKLNLNE
+499 SESIKLNLNE
-509 TKYDANASDVKSIMR
+509 TKYNTTNANKRDAWREYLGK
-524 KVIWGE
+524 

>member
-41 LNRDT
+41 LNRET
-46 IESWMSTLVGNP
+46 IERWMSTLVGNP

-85 SEGNE
+85 ADGNE

-101 GCFQSVG
+101 GSFQSVG

-218 ESNEKEAKNLELN
+218 ESNEKEAKNLKLN

-238 AQVEPTEPEQAEQTP
+238 AQVENPTETGQAEQT
-253 AGEPD
+253 ATEST
-258 AAPATE
+258 TE

-278 GGETPPPTEPETG
+278 GGETPPPTEPETST
-291 AEPAGEPEPES
+291 EPAGEPEPES
-302 THETSSLTGHDLYE
+302 TTETSSLTGRDLYM
-316 KLNEAVVKFNSD
+316 KLEDAVSKISSD
-328 MYLAEVFPEDHTI
+328 YYMTDMFPEDHTI
-341 WCKKFGRCM
+341 WCKKWGYM
-350 NDLDYIMF
+350 NELDYIMF
-358 SYTVEGNDVS
+358 PYTVEGDEVS

-373 NITLTVSI
+373 NITLTVSV
-381 SDVNTK
+381 SQVNTK
-387 IAELNNT
+387 IDELNKT
-394 IASLNTELQSVKEEV
+394 VASLNTELQSAKDEIAE
-409 ASLTPYKDQ
+409 LTPYKEQ
-418 AEKAEAEKA
+418 AEKAAAEKA
-427 AAELAQK
+427 EAELAQK
-434 KEDLRQYAISSKMIT
+434 KENLRQYAISSKMIT
-449 EAEVSEGGDY
+449 EAELTGEGEF
-459 ASLIENLDETGI
+459 ASMIENLDEAGI
-471 KSVIAERCVEAA
+471 NGVIASRCVEAA

-499 PESIKLNLNE
+499 SESIKLNLNE
-509 TKYDANASDVKSIMR
+509 TKYNTTNANKRDAWREYLGK
-524 KVIWGE
+524 

>member
-41 LNRDT
+41 LNRET
-46 IESWMSTLVGNP
+46 IERWMSTLVGNP

-85 SEGNE
+85 ADGNE

-101 GCFQSVG
+101 GSFQSVG

-218 ESNEKEAKNLELN
+218 ESNEKEAKNLKLN

-238 AQVEPTEPEQAEQTP
+238 AQVENPTETEQAEQT
-253 AGEPD
+253 ATEST
-258 AAPATE
+258 TE

-278 GGETPPPTEPETG
+278 GGETPPPTEPETST
-291 AEPAGEPEPES
+291 EPAGEPEPES
-302 THETSSLTGHDLYE
+302 TTETSSLTGRDLYM
-316 KLNEAVVKFNSD
+316 KLEDAVSKISSD
-328 MYLAEVFPEDHTI
+328 YYMTDMFPEDHTI
-341 WCKKFGRCM
+341 WCKKWGYM
-350 NDLDYIMF
+350 NELDYIMF
-358 SYTVEGNDVS
+358 PYTVECDEVS

-373 NITLTVSI
+373 NITLTVSV
-381 SDVNTK
+381 SQVNTK
-387 IAELNNT
+387 IDELNKT
-394 IASLNTELQSVKEEV
+394 VASLNTELQSAKDEIAE
-409 ASLTPYKDQ
+409 LTPYKEQ
-418 AEKAEAEKA
+418 AEKAAAEKA
-427 AAELAQK
+427 EAELAQK
-434 KEDLRQYAISSKMIT
+434 KENLRQYAISSKMIT
-449 EAEVSEGGDY
+449 EAELTGEGEF
-459 ASLIENLDETGI
+459 ASMIENLDEAGI
-471 KSVIAERCVEAA
+471 NGVIASRCVEAA

-499 PESIKLNLNE
+499 SESIKLNLNE
-509 TKYDANASDVKSIMR
+509 TKYNTTNANKRDAWREYLGK
-524 KVIWGE
+524 

>member
-85 SEGNE
+85 DDGNE

-101 GCFQSVG
+101 GSFQSVG

-149 IDVLKAHKGI
+149 VDVLKAHKGI

-238 AQVEPTEPEQAEQTP
+238 AQVENPTKTEQAEQTV
-253 AGEPD
+253 
-258 AAPATE
+258 TE
-264 PTTPAEP
+264 STTETTTPAEP

-278 GGETPPPTEPETG
+278 GGETPPLTEPETG
-291 AEPAGEPEPES
+291 TEPAAEP
-302 THETSSLTGHDLYE
+302 ETSSLTGRDLYM
-316 KLNEAVVKFNSD
+316 KLEDAVSKISSD
-328 MYLAEVFPEDHTI
+328 YYMTDMFPEDHTI
-341 WCKKFGRCM
+341 WCKKWGYM
-350 NDLDYIMF
+350 NELDYIMF
-358 SYTVEGNDVS
+358 PYTVEGDEVS

-373 NITLTVSI
+373 NITLTVSV
-381 SDVNTK
+381 SQVNAK

-394 IASLNTELQSVKEEV
+394 IASLNTELQSAKEEV

-418 AEKAEAEKA
+418 AEKAEAEKV

-509 TKYDANASDVKSIMR
+509 TKYNTTNANKRDAWREYLGK
-524 KVIWGE
+524 

>member
-85 SEGNE
+85 DDGNE

-101 GCFQSVG
+101 GSFQSVG

-238 AQVEPTEPEQAEQTP
+238 AQVEPTEPEQAEK
-253 AGEPD
+253 A
-258 AAPATE
+258 ATE
-264 PTTPAEP
+264 STTKPTTPAEP
-271 DVQTSEE
+271 VIQTSEE

-291 AEPAGEPEPES
+291 TEPAGDPEPAPEI
-302 THETSSLTGHDLYE
+302 SSLTGRDLYM
-316 KLNEAVVKFNSD
+316 KLEDAVSKISSD
-328 MYLAEVFPEDHTI
+328 YYMTDMFPEDHTI
-341 WCKKFGRCM
+341 WCKKWGRM
-350 NDLDYIMF
+350 NELDYIMF
-358 SYTVEGNDVS
+358 PYTVEGDEVS

-381 SDVNTK
+381 SQVNTK
-387 IAELNNT
+387 IAELNGT
-394 IASLNTELQSVKEEV
+394 IASLNTELQSAKEEV

-434 KEDLRQYAISSKMIT
+434 KENLRQYTLSSKMIT
-449 EAEVSEGGDY
+449 EAEVSEGGNY

-483 KKAPAEKKIE
+483 KKAHTEKKIE

-509 TKYDANASDVKSIMR
+509 TKYNTTNANERDAWREYLGK
-524 KVIWGE
+524 

>member
-41 LNRDT
+41 LNRET
-46 IESWMSTLVGNP
+46 IERWMSTLVGNP

-85 SEGNE
+85 ADGNE

-101 GCFQSVG
+101 GSFQSVG

-218 ESNEKEAKNLELN
+218 ESNEKEAKNLKLN

-238 AQVEPTEPEQAEQTP
+238 AQVENPTETEQAEQT
-253 AGEPD
+253 ATEST
-258 AAPATE
+258 TE

-278 GGETPPPTEPETG
+278 GGETPPPTEPETST
-291 AEPAGEPEPES
+291 EPAGEPETES
-302 THETSSLTGHDLYE
+302 TTETSSLTGRDLYM
-316 KLNEAVVKFNSD
+316 KLEDAVSKISSD
-328 MYLAEVFPEDHTI
+328 YYMTDMFPEDHTI
-341 WCKKFGRCM
+341 WCKKWGYM
-350 NDLDYIMF
+350 NELDYIMF
-358 SYTVEGNDVS
+358 PYTVEGDEVS

-373 NITLTVSI
+373 NITLTVSV
-381 SDVNTK
+381 SQVNTK
-387 IAELNNT
+387 IDELNKT
-394 IASLNTELQSVKEEV
+394 VASLNTELQSAKDEIAE
-409 ASLTPYKDQ
+409 LTPYKEQ
-418 AEKAEAEKA
+418 AEKAAAEKA
-427 AAELAQK
+427 EAELAQK
-434 KEDLRQYAISSKMIT
+434 KENLRQYAISSKMIT
-449 EAEVSEGGDY
+449 EAELTGEGEF
-459 ASLIENLDETGI
+459 ASMIENLDEAGI
-471 KSVIAERCVEAA
+471 NGVIASRCVEAA

-499 PESIKLNLNE
+499 SESIKLNLNE
-509 TKYDANASDVKSIMR
+509 TKYNTTNANKRDAWREYLGK
-524 KVIWGE
+524 

>member
-41 LNRDT
+41 LNRET

-67 KGELDFSGHN
+67 RGELDFSGHN

-85 SEGNE
+85 DDGNE

-101 GCFQSVG
+101 GSFQSVG

-238 AQVEPTEPEQAEQTP
+238 AQVENPTETEQAEQTV
-253 AGEPD
+253 
-258 AAPATE
+258 TE
-264 PTTPAEP
+264 STTESTTPAEP
-271 DVQTSEE
+271 DVQISEE
-278 GGETPPPTEPETG
+278 GGETPPPTEPETST
-291 AEPAGEPEPES
+291 EPAGEPEPES
-302 THETSSLTGHDLYE
+302 TTETSSLTGRDLYM
-316 KLNEAVVKFNSD
+316 KLEDAVSKISSD
-328 MYLAEVFPEDHTI
+328 YYMTDMFPEDHTI
-341 WCKKFGRCM
+341 WCKKWGYM
-350 NDLDYIMF
+350 NELDYIMF
-358 SYTVEGNDVS
+358 PYTVEGDEVS

-373 NITLTVSI
+373 NITLTVSV
-381 SDVNTK
+381 SQVNTK
-387 IAELNNT
+387 IDELNKT
-394 IASLNTELQSVKEEV
+394 VASLNTELQSAKDEIAE
-409 ASLTPYKDQ
+409 LTPYKEQ
-418 AEKAEAEKA
+418 AEKAAAEKAEAE
-427 AAELAQK
+427 LSQK
-434 KEDLRQYAISSKMIT
+434 KENLRQYAISSKMIT
-449 EAEVSEGGDY
+449 EAELTGEGEF
-459 ASLIENLDETGI
+459 ASMIENLDETGI
-471 KSVIAERCVEAA
+471 NGVIASRCVEAA
-483 KKAPAEKKIE
+483 KNAKPAEKKIE

-509 TKYDANASDVKSIMR
+509 TKYNTTNANKRDAWREYLGK
-524 KVIWGE
+524 

>member
-85 SEGNE
+85 DDGNE

-101 GCFQSVG
+101 GSFQSVG

-132 ATILRRIES
+132 ATILRRIEN

-149 IDVLKAHKGI
+149 IDVLQSHKGI
-159 VGGRMAKI
+159 VNGRMAKI

-205 NAYIEDTKEISNI
+205 NAYIEDTKEISNK

-231 KDKETQT
+231 KDMETQT
-238 AQVEPTEPEQAEQTP
+238 AQVENPTAEQAEQSP
-253 AGEPD
+253 AE
-258 AAPATE
+258 AQIAE

-278 GGETPPPTEPETG
+278 GGETPPPE
-291 AEPAGEPEPES
+291 EPAGEPEPEPAP
-302 THETSSLTGHDLYE
+302 ETSSLTGRDLYM
-316 KLNEAVVKFNSD
+316 KLEDAVSKISSD
-328 MYLAEVFPEDHTI
+328 YYMTDMFPEDHTI
-341 WCKKFGRCM
+341 WCKKWGYM
-350 NDLDYIMF
+350 NELDYIMF
-358 SYTVEGNDVS
+358 PYTVEGDEVS

-394 IASLNTELQSVKEEV
+394 IASLNTELQSAKEKV
-409 ASLTPYKDQ
+409 ASLAPYKDQ

-434 KEDLRQYAISSKMIT
+434 KENLRQYALSSKMIT
-449 EAEVSEGGDY
+449 EAEVSEGGNY

-483 KKAPAEKKIE
+483 KKAPVEKKIE

-509 TKYDANASDVKSIMR
+509 TKYNTTSANKRDAWREYLGK
-524 KVIWGE
+524 E

>member
-41 LNRDT
+41 LNRET

-85 SEGNE
+85 DDGNE

-101 GCFQSVG
+101 GSFQSVG

-218 ESNEKEAKNLELN
+218 ESNEKEAKNLKLN

-238 AQVEPTEPEQAEQTP
+238 AQVEPTKPEQAEKTP
-253 AGEPD
+253 VGEPD
-258 AAPATE
+258 AAPVTE

-291 AEPAGEPEPES
+291 TEPAGGPEPAP
-302 THETSSLTGHDLYE
+302 ETSSLTVRDLYM
-316 KLNEAVVKFNSD
+316 KLEDAVSKISSD
-328 MYLAEVFPEDHTI
+328 YYMTDIFPEDHTI
-341 WCKKFGRCM
+341 WCKKWGYM
-350 NDLDYIMF
+350 NELDYIMF
-358 SYTVEGNDVS
+358 PYTVEGDEVS

-373 NITLTVSI
+373 NITLIVSV
-381 SDVNTK
+381 SQVNTK
-387 IAELNNT
+387 IAELNST
-394 IASLNTELQSVKEEV
+394 VASLNTELQSAKNEIAE
-409 ASLTPYKDQ
+409 LTPYKEQ
-418 AEKAEAEKA
+418 AEKAAAEKVE
-427 AAELAQK
+427 AELAQK
-434 KEDLRQYAISSKMIT
+434 KENLRQYAISSKMIT
-449 EAEVSEGGDY
+449 EAELTGEGEFT
-459 ASLIENLDETGI
+459 SMIENLDEAGI
-471 KSVIAERCVEAA
+471 NGVIASRCVEAA
-483 KKAPAEKKIE
+483 KNAKPAEKKVE

-509 TKYDANASDVKSIMR
+509 TKYNTTNANKRDAWREYLGK
-524 KVIWGE
+524 

>member
-85 SEGNE
+85 DDGNE

-101 GCFQSVG
+101 GSFQSVG
-108 IEKIDDTDF
+108 IERIDDTDF

-238 AQVEPTEPEQAEQTP
+238 AQVENQTETEQAEQT
-253 AGEPD
+253 
-258 AAPATE
+258 ATE
-264 PTTPAEP
+264 STT
-271 DVQTSEE
+271 
-278 GGETPPPTEPETG
+278 
-291 AEPAGEPEPES
+291 
-302 THETSSLTGHDLYE
+302 ETSSLTGHDLYE

-358 SYTVEGNDVS
+358 SYTVEGNEVS

-373 NITLTVSI
+373 RITLTVSI

-394 IASLNTELQSVKEEV
+394 IASLNTELQSAKEEV

-434 KEDLRQYAISSKMIT
+434 KEDLRQYALSSKMIT
-449 EAEVSEGGDY
+449 EAEVSDGGNY

-471 KSVIAERCVEAA
+471 KNVIAERCVEAA

-499 PESIKLNLNE
+499 SESIKLNLNE
-509 TKYDANASDVKSIMR
+509 TKYNTTNANKRDAWREYLGK
-524 KVIWGE
+524 

>member
-41 LNRDT
+41 LNRET

-85 SEGNE
+85 YDGNE

-101 GCFQSVG
+101 GSFQSVG

-218 ESNEKEAKNLELN
+218 ESNEKEAKNLKLN

-238 AQVEPTEPEQAEQTP
+238 AQVENPTETEQAEQT
-253 AGEPD
+253 ATEST
-258 AAPATE
+258 TE

-271 DVQTSEE
+271 ETS
-278 GGETPPPTEPETG
+278 T
-291 AEPAGEPEPES
+291 EPAGEPEPES
-302 THETSSLTGHDLYE
+302 TTETSSLTGRDLYM
-316 KLNEAVVKFNSD
+316 KLEDAVSKISSD
-328 MYLAEVFPEDHTI
+328 YYMTDMFPEDHTI
-341 WCKKFGRCM
+341 WCKKWGYM
-350 NDLDYIMF
+350 NELDYIMF
-358 SYTVEGNDVS
+358 PYTVEGDEVS

-373 NITLTVSI
+373 NITLTVSV
-381 SDVNTK
+381 SQVNTK
-387 IAELNNT
+387 IDELNKT
-394 IASLNTELQSVKEEV
+394 VASLNTELQSAKDEIAE
-409 ASLTPYKDQ
+409 LTPYKEQ
-418 AEKAEAEKA
+418 AEKAAAEKA
-427 AAELAQK
+427 EAELAQK
-434 KEDLRQYAISSKMIT
+434 KENLRQYAISSKMIT
-449 EAEVSEGGDY
+449 EAELTGGGEF
-459 ASLIENLDETGI
+459 ASMIENLDEAGI
-471 KSVIAERCVEAA
+471 NGVIASRCVEAA
-483 KKAPAEKKIE
+483 KNAKPAEKNIE

-509 TKYDANASDVKSIMR
+509 TKYNTTNANKRDAWREYLGK
-524 KVIWGE
+524 

>member
-85 SEGNE
+85 DDGNE

-101 GCFQSVG
+101 GSFQSVG

-132 ATILRRIES
+132 ATILHRIES

-238 AQVEPTEPEQAEQTP
+238 AQIESTKPEQAEQTP
-253 AGEPD
+253 VGEPD

-271 DVQTSEE
+271 
-278 GGETPPPTEPETG
+278 
-291 AEPAGEPEPES
+291 EPES
-302 THETSSLTGHDLYE
+302 TTETSSLTGHDLYE

-358 SYTVEGNDVS
+358 SYTVEGNEVS

-373 NITLTVSI
+373 RITLIVSI

-394 IASLNTELQSVKEEV
+394 IASLNTELQSAKEEV

-434 KEDLRQYAISSKMIT
+434 KEDLRQYALSSKMIT
-449 EAEVSEGGDY
+449 EAEVSEGGNY

-483 KKAPAEKKIE
+483 KNAPAEKKIE

-499 PESIKLNLNE
+499 SESIKLNLNE
-509 TKYDANASDVKSIMR
+509 TKYNTTNANKRDAWREYLGK
-524 KVIWGE
+524 

>member
-21 DHYLAKFVICD
+21 DHYLAKFIICD

-41 LNRDT
+41 LNRET

-85 SEGNE
+85 ADGNE

-101 GCFQSVG
+101 GSFQSVG

-218 ESNEKEAKNLELN
+218 ESNKKEAKNLELN
-231 KDKETQT
+231 KDKETQA
-238 AQVEPTEPEQAEQTP
+238 AQVENQTETEQAEQTT
-253 AGEPD
+253 
-258 AAPATE
+258 TE
-264 PTTPAEP
+264 STTPAEP

-278 GGETPPPTEPETG
+278 GGETPPPTEPETST
-291 AEPAGEPEPES
+291 EPAGEPEPES
-302 THETSSLTGHDLYE
+302 TTETSSLTGRDLYM
-316 KLNEAVVKFNSD
+316 KLEDAVSKISSD
-328 MYLAEVFPEDHTI
+328 YYMTDMFPEDHTI
-341 WCKKFGRCM
+341 WCKKWGYM
-350 NDLDYIMF
+350 NELDYIMF
-358 SYTVEGNDVS
+358 PYTVEGDEVS

-373 NITLTVSI
+373 NITLTVSV
-381 SDVNTK
+381 SQVNTK
-387 IAELNNT
+387 IDELNKT
-394 IASLNTELQSVKEEV
+394 VASLNTELQSAKDEIAE
-409 ASLTPYKDQ
+409 LTPYKEQ
-418 AEKAEAEKA
+418 AEKAAAEKA
-427 AAELAQK
+427 EAELAQK
-434 KEDLRQYAISSKMIT
+434 KENLRQYAISSKMIT
-449 EAEVSEGGDY
+449 EAELTGEGEF
-459 ASLIENLDETGI
+459 ASMIENLDEAGI
-471 KSVIAERCVEAA
+471 NGVIASRCVEAA
-483 KKAPAEKKIE
+483 KNAKPAEKNIE

-509 TKYDANASDVKSIMR
+509 TKYNTTNANKRDAWREYLGK
-524 KVIWGE
+524 

>member
-1 MSKEYFYSRNIC
+1 MSKEYFYSKNVC

-85 SEGNE
+85 DDGNE

-101 GCFQSVG
+101 GSFQSVG

-149 IDVLKAHKGI
+149 IDVLKAHMGI

-205 NAYIEDTKEISNI
+205 NAYIEDTKEISNT

-231 KDKETQT
+231 KDKETQA
-238 AQVEPTEPEQAEQTP
+238 AQVENPTETEQAEKTV
-253 AGEPD
+253 
-258 AAPATE
+258 TE
-264 PTTPAEP
+264 STTDPTTPAEH

-278 GGETPPPTEPETG
+278 GGETHHPTEPETST
-291 AEPAGEPEPES
+291 ESAGEPEPES
-302 THETSSLTGHDLYE
+302 TTETSSLTGHDLYE
-316 KLNEAVVKFNSD
+316 KLNDAVVKFNSD

-358 SYTVEGNDVS
+358 SYTVEGNEVS

-373 NITLTVSI
+373 RITLTVSI

-394 IASLNTELQSVKEEV
+394 IASLNTELQSAKEEV
-409 ASLTPYKDQ
+409 ASLAPYKDK

-434 KEDLRQYAISSKMIT
+434 KEYLRQYAISSKMIT
-449 EAEVSEGGDY
+449 EAEVSEGGKY

-483 KKAPAEKKIE
+483 KKATEKKIE

-499 PESIKLNLNE
+499 SESIKLNLNE
-509 TKYDANASDVKSIMR
+509 TKYNTTNANKRDAWREYLGK
-524 KVIWGE
+524 